1 MGRLAGKVA
10 IITGS
15 CIGIG
20 RAIALL
26 FAREGAKTVVNCRTG
41 ETGEETVKKIRD
53 AKGEATYIEA
63 DVSKAQNI
71 EKMVKTTINTYGGL
85 DILVNNAVY
94 LHELAF
100 TADLTIEE
108 WEKTIATNLTGSWL
122 CMKYAIPEMIKRGG
136 GSIINIASQAATR
149 GNAGL
154 TAYTASKG
162 GLLSLSRNTAVE
174 YADKNIRVN
183 VLEPGYAATPL
194 ITTLMKNPEISRK
207 IIEGTPQHRL
217 GELEEIAY
225 AALFLASD
233 ESSHVTGAELAVD
246 GGIAAWSHTI

>member
-1 MGRLAGKVA
+1 MGRLIGKVA

-15 CIGIG
+15 CLGIG

-26 FAREGAKTVVNCRTG
+26 FARQGAKTVVNCRTT
-41 ETGEETVKKIRD
+41 ETGEKTVNMIKD
-53 AKGEATYIEA
+53 ANGEAIYIKA
-63 DVSKAQNI
+63 DVSKV
-71 EKMVKTTINTYGGL
+71 EDVKEMVKTTIDTYGGL
-85 DILVNNAVY
+85 DILVNNAAY

-100 TADLTIEE
+100 TADLTAEE

-194 ITTLMKNPEISRK
+194 IIAFMKNPEISKK

-217 GELEEIAY
+217 GKLEEIAY
-225 AALFLASD
+225 AALFFASD
-233 ESSHVTGAELAVD
+233 ESSHITGAELTVD

>member
-1 MGRLAGKVA
+1 MGRLTGKIA

-26 FAREGAKTVVNCRTG
+26 FAREGAKTVVNCRTTK
-41 ETGEETVKKIRD
+41 TGEETVNKIRE
-53 AKGEATYIEA
+53 ANGEAIFIKS
-63 DVSKAQNI
+63 DVSKV
-71 EKMVKTTINTYGGL
+71 EDVMKMVATTIDTYGGL
-85 DILVNNAVY
+85 DILVNNAAY

-100 TADLTIEE
+100 TVDLTVEE

-122 CMKYAIPEMIKRGG
+122 CMKYAIPEMIKHGG

-149 GNAGL
+149 GNPGL

-174 YADKNIRVN
+174 YADKHIRVN
-183 VLEPGYAATPL
+183 VLEPGYVATPL
-194 ITTLMKNPEISRK
+194 IIAFMNDPEISRK

-217 GELEEIAY
+217 GKLEEVAH
-225 AALFLASD
+225 ATLFFASD
-233 ESSHVTGAELAVD
+233 ESSHITGAELAVD
-246 GGIAAWSHTI
+246 GGITAWSHTI